1 MKGIIVGVD
10 ESSYA
15 QIALKWAV
23 DYGRCR
29 ELPVTAVMAWDFV
42 LQHHPDLDAR
52 FDPTYD
58 ADIAAKVLDEL
69 VVRAVGAEH
78 DVATVVVNDRAG
90 HALIEA
96 AGIDASLLVVGA
108 RGMSGFQGLLLGS
121 VSREVLHAAT
131 GPVAVIRVQ
140 PASEFAPVVVGVD
153 GSEPSHRALE
163 WATEYARCRRLA
175 LIALHAWFPPYNP
188 LGLWA
193 PADLEKQ
200 AVAATRLLDEELTA
214 VDESRLVAPIDRR
227 VRESRASAALLEAG
241 SIASLVVVG
250 SRGHGHVTK
259 RLLGSVS
266 DQVSH
271 YATCPVVVVP

>member
-23 DYGRCR
+23 EYGRCR
-29 ELPVTAVMAWDFV
+29 QLPVTAVMAWDFL
-42 LQHHPDLDAR
+42 LQHHPDPDAR

-58 ADIAAKVLDEL
+58 AEIAAKVLDEL

-78 DVATVVVNDRAG
+78 DVATVVVNDRAS

-96 AGIDASLLVVGA
+96 AGIDAALLVVGA
-108 RGMSGFQGLLLGS
+108 RGMSGFRGLLLGS
-121 VSREVLHAAT
+121 VSREVLHTAT
-131 GPVAVIRVQ
+131 GPVAVIRAQ
-140 PASEFAPVVVGVD
+140 PSSEFAPVVVGID
-153 GSEPSHRALE
+153 GSQPSRRALE
-163 WATEYARCRRLA
+163 WATAYARCRRVA
-175 LIALHAWFPPYNP
+175 LIALHAWFPRYNP
-188 LGLWA
+188 LGMWA
-193 PADLEKQ
+193 PADLQKQ
-200 AVAATRLLDEELTA
+200 ATAAARFLDDELAA
-214 VDESRLVAPIDRR
+214 VDESTLVAPIDRR
-227 VRESRASAALLEAG
+227 VREARASEALLEAG

-250 SRGHGHVTK
+250 SRGHGHVPK